1 MTVKM
6 MGPLIGLVL
15 VGCSGG
21 ASEADQ
27 APPPTALVAL
37 GQATQGAV
45 AETVTLYGVAEP
57 GPSGSAALSAPT
69 EAIVSR
75 IAAPVGTRVARGQ
88 LVAQLSPA
96 PNTRLDIARASA
108 DASTADAAYAR
119 AKRLRADGLVGDAD
133 VESARA
139 AAQSADAT
147 LSSLRGRAGG
157 LSLTAPTS
165 GYVATIANAPGDLVQ
180 AGASIATVTSAT
192 DLRARF
198 GVDPT
203 VASTLRTGAP
213 IRIAAGKGR
222 APATVQ
228 IQSIDPMV
236 NLTTR
241 LQSVFATLPASYG
254 AGPGEVLQAEVATQ
268 TQNSAV
274 TIPYKALLD
283 DGGQPYVFV
292 VTGGGRAPARC
303 SAGGD
308 QRRPRGDHARREC
321 WRLGRDRGGHCSRRR
336 YEGAHQ
342 VKSGIARHAR
352 ALWLAALL
360 LTIGG
365 VAAALKIPVS
375 LFPFISYPRVVV
387 SIDAGERDAA
397 QMTAQI
403 TRPIEI
409 ALRAVPGVAGIR
421 STTSRGSAEVSLN
434 FAWGHDMVSATLA
447 TQSALATAL
456 PDLPPGTRFDV
467 RRSDPTIFPVLGIA
481 LTSKSLDQE
490 ALRQIAELTV
500 RPALTAVGGVAGV
513 DVLGGSP
520 REFAV
525 DVDPAK
531 AQALGLSLQDVVTA
545 LSNANDVR
553 GVGRIEDRH
562 RLYLVLAQNRLA
574 TDGRHRGDAGQG
586 RGPVSHASA
595 RQRRHGAGSGDTARC
610 RRRDAGP
617 DRRHPCLDRA
627 ELYPGHRWRSA
638 GSARQ
643 CAPGAERRYDQDRP
657 GGQCSACHARLAAVG
672 SGHAVLRPVR
682 TRDRRGQCGARCD
695 PARRSAGR
703 GIVLFVFLRSTRLMV
718 ITGLMLPAVLAGT
731 CVVLL
736 ATGMSFNM
744 MTLGGMA
751 AAVGLVVD
759 DAVVMLEHIMR
770 RMQEGTAKGVK
781 GILAAA
787 AEMNRPLFGST
798 SATIVVFLPL
808 AFISGVT
815 GGFFKALALTMVA
828 ALTLSLLYSRFV
840 IPLASAYWL
849 REKDAEA
856 AEKAA
861 GFMGRLDRGYERAA
875 DHSLAQPGLF
885 AALLGIGMAVLG
897 YAAWSHVP
905 SGFMPHMDEGGFIL
919 DYKAQPGAALSDT
932 DRLLRQVESIIT
944 LTPEVASYS
953 RRTGLQLGGGLTE
966 ADEGDYFIRLKG
978 GSRRSIDAVMAEI
991 RQQIEATVPGVEIE
1005 TAQLM
1010 EDLIGDLTAVP
1021 QPIEVKL
1028 FGDDPNALQQAAK
1041 RVGAA
1046 IGTVTGVVEVVDGL
1060 RVAGDAIDIQVD
1072 PASAALQGLN
1082 PDAVATQLQALV
1094 GGSTATPVRIGEQLV
1109 DVRVRAP
1116 ADLRGRAAELGRL
1129 ILTAPDGHAVRV
1141 DQIAHISVSAGE
1153 KQLTREDLAPF
1164 IGVTARLEGTDLGSA
1179 MKQVR
1184 AKVSGLNLP
1193 GSIRVEYGGLYAQQQ
1208 QSFSDLS
1215 MVFAAA
1221 LLLSAL
1227 LLTFLFERLV
1237 WTVSAIATVLL
1248 SAASV
1253 LMGLWVTGIELDIS
1267 ALMGLT
1273 MVIGMVTELII
1284 FLFAEIDRD
1293 QQVDLAA
1300 LREAASKRLRPIL
1313 MSALIAI
1320 LTLAPLALGLSRGS
1334 GLQKPLATAIIFGLT
1349 ASVPLVLLFLPA
1361 LIAALSR
1368 QHQEAPPQERAT

>member
-1 MTVKM
+1 M
-6 MGPLIGLVL
+6 
-15 VGCSGG
+15 
-21 ASEADQ
+21 
-27 APPPTALVAL
+27 
-37 GQATQGAV
+37 
-45 AETVTLYGVAEP
+45 
-57 GPSGSAALSAPT
+57 
-69 EAIVSR
+69 
-75 IAAPVGTRVARGQ
+75 
-88 LVAQLSPA
+88 
-96 PNTRLDIARASA
+96 
-108 DASTADAAYAR
+108 
-119 AKRLRADGLVGDAD
+119 
-133 VESARA
+133 
-139 AAQSADAT
+139 
-147 LSSLRGRAGG
+147 
-157 LSLTAPTS
+157 
-165 GYVATIANAPGDLVQ
+165 
-180 AGASIATVTSAT
+180 
-192 DLRARF
+192 
-198 GVDPT
+198 
-203 VASTLRTGAP
+203 
-213 IRIAAGKGR
+213 
-222 APATVQ
+222 
-228 IQSIDPMV
+228 
-236 NLTTR
+236 
-241 LQSVFATLPASYG
+241 
-254 AGPGEVLQAEVATQ
+254 
-268 TQNSAV
+268 
-274 TIPYKALLD
+274 
-283 DGGQPYVFV
+283 
-292 VTGGGRAPARC
+292 
-303 SAGGD
+303 
-308 QRRPRGDHARREC
+308 
-321 WRLGRDRGGHCSRRR
+321 
-336 YEGAHQ
+336 
-342 VKSGIARHAR
+342 KSGIARHAR
-352 ALWLAALL
+352 ALWLAAIL

-365 VAAALKIPVS
+365 VVAAMKIPVS

-421 STTSRGSAEVSLN
+421 STTSRGTAEVALN

-447 TQSALATAL
+447 TQSALATSL
-456 PDLPPGTRFDV
+456 PDLPAGTRFDV

-500 RPALTAVGGVAGV
+500 RPALTAVSGVAGV
-513 DVLGGSP
+513 DVLGGAP

-531 AQALGLSLQDVVTA
+531 AQALGLSLTDVVTA
-545 LSNANDVR
+545 LGKANDVR

-574 TDGRHRGDAGQG
+574 TMADIASTPVKAAGTPAGSEVQAV
-586 RGPVSHASA
+586 PP
-595 RQRRHGAGSGDTARC
+595 GAGVSGQPEVGVVTLGQIAAIHVSTAPSYTLVTAGGQRAVLVNVRQALNGDTTKIVKEV
-610 RRRDAGP
+610 D
-617 DRRHPCLDRA
+617 
-627 ELYPGHRWRSA
+627 
-638 GSARQ
+638 
-643 CAPGAERRYDQDRP
+643 
-657 GGQCSACHARLAAVG
+657 ARLATLGLPPSAKVTPFYDQSELVTGAANAVRDAILLG
-672 SGHAVLRPVR
+672 AVL
-682 TRDRRGQCGARCD
+682 A
-695 PARRSAGR
+695 
-703 GIVLFVFLRSTRLMV
+703 GIVLFVFLRSARLMV

-731 CVVLL
+731 CLILL

-787 AEMNRPLFGST
+787 SEMNRPLFGST
-798 SATIVVFLPL
+798 SATIIVFLPL
-808 AFISGVT
+808 ALISGVT

-828 ALTLSLLYSRFV
+828 ALTLSLLYARFV

-856 AEKAA
+856 AEKASR
-861 GFMGRLDRGYERAA
+861 FMSRLDRGYERAA
-875 DHSLAQPGLF
+875 ERSFARPRLF
-885 AALLGIGMAVLG
+885 AALLGIGMALLG

-944 LTPEVASYS
+944 STPEVASYS
-953 RRTGLQLGGGLTE
+953 RRTGVQLGGGLTE
-966 ADEGDYFIRLKG
+966 ADEGDYFIRLNG

-991 RQQIEATVPGVEIE
+991 RQKIDAKVPGLEIE

-1028 FGDDPNALQQAAK
+1028 FGDNPAALEQAA
-1041 RVGAA
+1041 RHVGTS
-1046 IGTVTGVVEVVDGL
+1046 IGQVSGVVEVVDGL
-1060 RVAGDAIDIQVD
+1060 RVAGDAIDIKVD
-1072 PASAALQGLN
+1072 AAAAALQGLD

-1094 GGSTATPVRIGEQLV
+1094 GGATATPVRVGEQLV
-1109 DVRVRAP
+1109 DVRIRAP
-1116 ADLRGRAAELGRL
+1116 ADLRSRASELGRL
-1129 ILTAPDGHAVRV
+1129 LLTAPDGHAVRV
-1141 DQIAHISVSAGE
+1141 DQVAQISISAGQ

-1164 IGVTARLEGTDLGSA
+1164 IAVTARLEGRDLGSA
-1179 MKQVR
+1179 MKEVR
-1184 AKVSGLNLP
+1184 SKVASINLP

-1221 LLLSAL
+1221 LLLTAL

-1237 WTVSAIATVLL
+1237 WTLAALATVLS
-1248 SAASV
+1248 SAAAV

-1273 MVIGMVTELII
+1273 MVIGMVTELIV
-1284 FLFAEIDRD
+1284 FLFAEIDRENP
-1293 QQVDLAA
+1293 VGLAA

-1320 LTLAPLALGLSRGS
+1320 LTLLPLALGLSRGS

-1361 LIAALSR
+1361 LVAAFSR
-1368 QHQEAPPQERAT
+1368 NRDEHMQGAQA